1 MTYYV
6 MLPGD
11 TEKEVYFDSNL
22 LGENTG
28 FGVFWAG
35 AGLKIL
41 MSMVDKQPEVLPDV
55 KIKPSEYTE
64 FGLKTW
70 EYYCNKHNID
80 FDVINKW
87 TTSYNLGYYGLDMQH
102 VVRPNLYPPE
112 NGIGGHCVIP
122 KKQNKYIFIYDGKKG
137 KIRKLYM

>member
-6 MLPGD
+6 MLQGD

-55 KIKPSEYTE
+55 KIKTDKGKTLTVEE
-64 FGLKTW
+64 FLTQIKGLK
-70 EYYCNKHNID
+70 
-80 FDVINKW
+80 
-87 TTSYNLGYYGLDMQH
+87 
-102 VVRPNLYPPE
+102 VRVN
-112 NGIGGHCVIP
+112 
-122 KKQNKYIFIYDGKKG
+122 
-137 KIRKLYM
+137 

>member
-1 MTYYV
+1 

-41 MSMVDKQPEVLPDV
+41 MGMVDNKPEILPDV
-55 KIKPSEYTE
+55 KIKTDKGKTLTVEE
-64 FGLKTW
+64 FLTQIKGLK
-70 EYYCNKHNID
+70 
-80 FDVINKW
+80 
-87 TTSYNLGYYGLDMQH
+87 
-102 VVRPNLYPPE
+102 VR
-112 NGIGGHCVIP
+112 IS
-122 KKQNKYIFIYDGKKG
+122 K
-137 KIRKLYM
+137 

>member
-55 KIKPSEYTE
+55 KIKTDKGKTLTVEE
-64 FGLKTW
+64 FLTQIKGLK
-70 EYYCNKHNID
+70 
-80 FDVINKW
+80 
-87 TTSYNLGYYGLDMQH
+87 
-102 VVRPNLYPPE
+102 VRVN
-112 NGIGGHCVIP
+112 
-122 KKQNKYIFIYDGKKG
+122 
-137 KIRKLYM
+137 